1 MEPSV
6 VPYMSPQEE
15 EPVQPPAGVFLQQ
28 AMHVSYLH
36 IDGDSFFPH
45 SGAFPLELIEV
56 H

>member
-6 VPYMSPQEE
+6 VPYMSPQEGE
-15 EPVQPPAGVFLQQ
+15 HVQPPVGVFLQQ
-28 AMHVSYLH
+28 AMHVSYLE
-36 IDGDSFFPH
+36 DAFFLH